1 MPLYEHIFMARQDIS
16 TQQVEAL
23 TETFKTIIEEGGGT
37 IAKAEYWGLKPLS
50 YKIKKNRK
58 AHYSLFNIDAPHEAV
73 AEMERQMGLST
84 DILRHLTLKV
94 KAHEEEPS
102 AMMRARGGRD
112 DRRGRRPDFR
122 RDERPRSDRPT
133 GDRPTGDRPVGD
145 RPKPTEAKPAAGEA
159 PKSPES
165 SAPKTSENDDKAK
178 EASS

>member
-58 AHYSLFNIDAPHEAV
+58 AHYSLFNIDAPHAAV
-73 AEMERQMGLST
+73 AEMERQMGLSS

-102 AMMRARGGRD
+102 VMMRSRGGRD
-112 DRRGRRPDFR
+112 DRRGRRPEFR
-122 RDERPRSDRPT
+122 RDERPR
-133 GDRPTGDRPVGD
+133 GDRPQASGDRPQSGD
-145 RPKPTEAKPAAGEA
+145 DKPATSEA
-159 PKSPES
+159 PKPATSE
-165 SAPKTSENDDKAK
+165 APKTDAAAAETAK